1 MTDRREKTEVRYTY
15 ALCGSHRAGPFA
27 APFFPPFCA
36 VGPQTA
42 ASDAT
47 RRSWPYASRSQLGR
61 TRTLASSL
69 HLGDTAVCLC
79 HCVQLA

>member
-1 MTDRREKTEVRYTY
+1 MTDRREKTGGNVHVCTCE
-15 ALCGSHRAGPFA
+15 SHRAG
-27 APFFPPFCA
+27 
-36 VGPQTA
+36 
-42 ASDAT
+42 
-47 RRSWPYASRSQLGR
+47 SQLGR